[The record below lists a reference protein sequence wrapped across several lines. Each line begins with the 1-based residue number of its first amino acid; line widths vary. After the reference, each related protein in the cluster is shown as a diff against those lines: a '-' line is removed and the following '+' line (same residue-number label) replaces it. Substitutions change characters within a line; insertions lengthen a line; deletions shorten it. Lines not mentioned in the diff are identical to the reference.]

1 VTEKGNNS
9 MTNTTLV
16 DILNHLC
23 NEARNS
29 VQATFGVMEPQPHL
43 VETPAGQ
50 TCLSLSRSSAD
61 RLLGAIDDFRDLF
74 SPLSPPADAVEEFD
88 LGLCLGETIELL
100 NLACQNPASLMVLE
114 GPVEPLPLR
123 QHRQLV
129 EHMLTRILDSVL
141 KLTPRGEICVSARP
155 ALSRDGSLEGVR
167 FTITPPDSGLTPRLE
182 NWMNADPEQIN
193 FRDLPDMPISLALMV
208 AGKELALMGGS
219 AGMVRDPGERTHLA
233 TFLPS
238 LEPDQEP
245 SRPGLRPSKLN
256 ILLTEDHDES
266 YALSELMLRNE
277 NVWRA
282 RDGEEAIEM
291 VKQQRFDIVV
301 MDIHM
306 SGMDGYTAIREI
318 RDWETRTAN
327 ARTPIVIL
335 SSDDLET
342 QRQRAARAGCSGF
355 LRKPLGNNDLGDM
368 LDRFKGT
375 QSLAL

>member
-1 VTEKGNNS
+1 

-29 VQATFGVMEPQPHL
+29 MQATFGVMEPLTPL
-43 VETPAGQ
+43 VPAWQ
-50 TCLSLSRSSAD
+50 TYLSINRSSAD
-61 RLLGAIDDFRDLF
+61 QLLGAIDDFRDLF
-74 SPLSPPADAVEEFD
+74 SPQSAPSDAVEEFD
-88 LGLCLGETIELL
+88 LGLCLGETVELL
-100 NLACQNPASLMVLE
+100 NLACKNPASLMLLE

-123 QHRQLV
+123 QHRQSV

-141 KLTPRGEICVSARP
+141 KLTPSGKICVSAGR
-155 ALSRDGSLEGVR
+155 AASGDGSLDGVR
-167 FTITPPDSGLTPRLE
+167 FTITPADSGLTARLE
-182 NWMNADPEQIN
+182 NWMNADPEQIS
-193 FRDLPDMPISLALMV
+193 FRDLPDMPISLAVMV
-208 AGKELALMGGS
+208 AGKGLGLLGGS
-219 AGMVRDPGERTHLA
+219 AGMVRDPGEPAQLA
-233 TFLPS
+233 AFLPS
-238 LEPDQEP
+238 LEPDQEAN
-245 SRPGLRPSKLN
+245 RPEFRPSKLN
-256 ILLTEDHDES
+256 ILVTEDSDDS

-282 RDGEEAIEM
+282 RNGEEAIEM

-355 LRKPLGNNDLGDM
+355 LRKPLGNNDLADM

-375 QSLAL
+375 PSLAL